1 MEWNGGTGNWNDP
14 TLWTPKQVPRPGDF
28 ASLGGGTV
36 YITNVNASDIP
47 IIDGWNLEA
56 FQQGD
61 QSALDQDTTLDITN
75 SVIGDVRLE
84 GGNPVTPH
92 GAANAVWNLQGIV
105 TFRGDMG
112 IDNAG
117 EGAWLQV
124 TVAPGSIV
132 LNQGQ
137 WALNHEGPVTASIAM
152 GPGSIIDNE
161 GGIYIGIGFGRLTI
175 SGDVSDQ
182 IVNNGTIAAAGQMVI
197 GPSVV
202 GKGAFEMGAD
212 GFLGQPAEAEFQGRV
227 GPEQTFAFDPQPTQ
241 GLQSSLGQMLILDQA
256 REFLGKIANFAPL
269 DTIDL
274 PGVTATGSQFRNG
287 TLTLYNGHAP
297 VAALHFT
304 GSYAAGDFAV
314 SSTNGATTVTH
325 T

>member
-14 TLWTPKQVPRPGDF
+14 TLWTPQQVPRPGDY

-56 FQQGD
+56 FEQGD

-92 GAANAVWNLQGIV
+92 GTANAVWNLQGIV

-117 EGAWLQV
+117 EGARLQV
-124 TVAPGSIV
+124 AVAPGSIV

-137 WALNHEGPVTASIAM
+137 WTLDREGPVTASIAM
-152 GPGSIIDNE
+152 GHGAIINNQ
-161 GGIYIGIGFGRLTI
+161 GGIFIGSGFGSNLTVSGDASDLLLNGGTI
-175 SGDVSDQ
+175 SLP
-182 IVNNGTIAAAGQMVI
+182 TETLI

-202 GKGAFEMGAD
+202 GNGIFEISAGE
-212 GFLGQPAEAEFQGRV
+212 GTAEFKGLF
-227 GPEQTFAFDPQPTQ
+227 GGGETFAFQPQTPFSALVPATEE
-241 GLQSSLGQMLILDQA
+241 LIADQA
-256 REFLGKIANFAPL
+256 REFLGNIAIF
-269 DTIDL
+269 
-274 PGVTATGSQFRNG
+274 V
-287 TLTLYNGHAP
+287 H
-297 VAALHFT
+297 
-304 GSYAAGDFAV
+304 
-314 SSTNGATTVTH
+314 
-325 T
+325 